1 MYRLSLFFLLLAAV
15 WAQTP
20 ATQQTAPS
28 SVPLGTVDGR
38 VINEQTGEGIGGAS
52 VRLVPMVARPGV
64 GFGVEH
70 TTSTQLDGSFHFEN
84 VMPGSYVLLANHD
97 GFISNRTSSGR
108 PTAISVTEGQQVSG
122 VFLPLTPAA
131 VITGKVLDGD
141 GKPVAGATV
150 GAFTVRYFRG
160 RPQMRQAGSTRAGDA
175 GQYSLA
181 HLEPGTYYLV
191 AGPSLM
197 SNGRFGAGRRAA
209 AHATATKGNA
219 AQLEFVRTF
228 YPRALTL
235 DDATPVQIAAGQ
247 NLPGINITLVRSASY
262 HIRGRIAGFSDLA
275 TRRTSI
281 TLSLRNGINVPGLS
295 QTVRP
300 DRTGNF
306 DLAGVLPGSYTLW
319 LRGTYASSVPNPMV
333 AERPRI
339 LSRLDLDVGHSDV
352 DGIELAVLPPI
363 TLSGRVQLEGA
374 GNQATGYSSLRV
386 TLTVLEDLPRGA
398 GMQSVIVSPD
408 GTFSFRDLEPARYAL
423 TAVNPPVGTYVKSIS
438 FNKQDV
444 THTGLDL
451 TQGESGQVEIV
462 LRQGA
467 GEVDGTVEMT
477 QNTAATPATVILIP
491 ETLAA
496 DGSGLLFGGARPG
509 DHFAIQNVP
518 PGHYYALAV
527 ERYDPAAWG
536 NLDFIRQMQSQGTAI
551 DVEENEHAQV
561 QLSVIGTDELRQ
573 IAARL
578 GMSF

>member
-1 MYRLSLFFLLLAAV
+1 MYRLFVFTLLTAAV
-15 WAQTP
+15 LAQAP
-20 ATQQTAPS
+20 PTQQTSVS

-64 GFGVEH
+64 GNGVEH
-70 TTSTQLDGSFHFEN
+70 TTSTQLDGSFRFEN
-84 VMPGSYVLLANHD
+84 VMPGSYVLLANQD
-97 GFISNRTSSGR
+97 GFVSNGTSFGR
-108 PTAISVTEGQQVSG
+108 PTAISVAEGQQVSG
-122 VFLPLTPAA
+122 VSLQLTPAA
-131 VITGKVLDGD
+131 IVTGRVLDGD

-150 GAFTVRYFRG
+150 GAFTMRYFRG
-160 RPQMRQAGSTRAGDA
+160 RPQMRQAGGTHADET

-181 HLEPGTYYLV
+181 HLGPGTYYLV

-197 SNGRFGAGRRAA
+197 RDGRFGAGRRAPA
-209 AHATATKGNA
+209 QAPATKANGT
-219 AQLEFVRTF
+219 QPEFVRTF

-235 DDATPVQIAAGQ
+235 DDATPVQITAGQ
-247 NLPGINITLVRSASY
+247 NLSGINITLVRSTSY

-275 TRRTSI
+275 RRRTSV
-281 TLSLRNGINVPGLS
+281 TLSLKNGINVPGLS

-300 DRTGNF
+300 DQTGNF

-319 LRGTYASSVPNPMV
+319 LRGTYISSVPNPMV
-333 AERPRI
+333 AERPQI
-339 LSRLDLDVGHSDV
+339 LSRLDVDVGHSDV

-363 TLSGRVQLEGA
+363 TLSGRVQFEGS
-374 GNQATGYSSLRV
+374 GNEVGGFSSLRV
-386 TLTVLEDLPRGA
+386 TLIVLEDLPRGT
-398 GMQSVIVSPD
+398 GIQSVVVSPE
-408 GTFSFRDLEPARYAL
+408 GTFSFRNLEPAHYAL

-462 LRQGA
+462 LRPGA

-477 QNTAATPATVILIP
+477 QNTAATPATIILIP

-509 DHFAIQNVP
+509 DHFAIHNVP

-536 NLDFIRQMQSQGTAI
+536 NLDFIRQMQSEATAI
-551 DVEENEHAQV
+551 EVEENAHAQV
-561 QLSVIGTDELRQ
+561 QLSVISTEELHQ

-578 GMSF
+578 GMSL